1 MATNGSITT
10 GTKEGRSVTLAWS
23 LSSQDIANNTSTIY
37 WTLKGSGSA
46 TGWVKAGGFKAVING
61 VTVYSSSTNNRI
73 QLKNGT
79 VVASGNLNI
88 PHNADGTKS
97 FNLSCEAGVYTYA
110 VSVYAS
116 GTHTI
121 NTIPRASSVSAQ
133 SVELGKPSTI
143 SIYRATSSFSHT
155 LTYSFGNASGTI
167 VSKTAST
174 SVSWTPPISLASQ
187 IPSTISGNCTI
198 TCTTYNG
205 NSSIGTKSCTISLS
219 VPSNIKPTIESLT
232 ASRIDGDVP
241 NTWGIYVQTKSKA
254 DITINGASGSYGS
267 TIKSYSI
274 NGGGYSSTAST
285 LTTGFLN
292 SSGTINFNATVT
304 DSRGRTSDA
313 KQIAINVTD
322 YMPPTFNSYTSL
334 RCKSDGTLFDEG
346 TYIKGLINYNYSSCN
361 SKNSVKSS
369 IYYRIPGNSNWINTS
384 TTFNSNTNVIFG
396 NGKISADN
404 SYEVCYELKDTFNT
418 ITVTDIVST
427 ASVVMDFKAGGNGV
441 AVGKVSE
448 YDNAL
453 ELSPH
458 WDLRVYGKKLVDY
471 IYPVGSIY
479 MSVNQANP
487 ELLFG
492 GTWEKIEDR
501 FLLAAGSKYAS
512 GSVGGEES
520 HSLTI
525 EEQPKLTG
533 YIQFRQAGEFNILD
547 SFTNVNNCF
556 EYIDHGGNKWGNRM
570 ATEANNN
577 DWNKNAL
584 VTYNNGGKNMA
595 HNNMPPYLTVYM
607 WKRTD

>member
-61 VTVYSSSTNNRI
+61 VTVYSSSTDNRI

-133 SVELGKPSTI
+133 SVELGRQSTI
-143 SIYRATSSFSHT
+143 SIYRAASSFSHT

-167 VSKTAST
+167 VSKITST

-187 IPSTISGNCTI
+187 IPSTTSGNCTI

-205 NSSIGTKSCTISLS
+205 NSSIGTNSCTISLS

-241 NTWGIYVQTKSKA
+241 SSWRIYVQTKSKA

-274 NGGGYSSTAST
+274 SGGGYSSTAST

-292 SSGTINFNATVT
+292 SSGPINFNATVT
-304 DSRGRTSDA
+304 DSRGRTSDV
-313 KQIAINVTD
+313 KQVSINVID
-322 YMPPTFNSYTSL
+322 YMPPTFNSYISQ

-369 IYYRIPGNSNWINTS
+369 IYYRFPGNSNWINTS
-384 TTFNSNTNVIFG
+384 TTFNSNTSVIFG

-595 HNNMPPYLTVYM
+595 HNNMPPYLTVYI

>member
-61 VTVYSSSTNNRI
+61 VTVYSTSTDNRI

-133 SVELGKPSTI
+133 SVELGKQSTI

-187 IPSTISGNCTI
+187 IPSTTSGNCTI

-241 NTWGIYVQTKSKA
+241 SSWGIYVQTKSKA
-254 DITINGASGSYGS
+254 GITINGASGSYGS

-274 NGGGYSSTAST
+274 SGGGYSSTAST

-304 DSRGRTSDA
+304 DSRGRTSDV
-313 KQIAINVTD
+313 KQVSINVID
-322 YMPPTFNSYTSL
+322 YTPPTFNSYTSQ

-369 IYYRIPGNSNWINTS
+369 IYYRFPGNSNWINTS
-384 TTFNSNTNVIFG
+384 TTFSSNTSVIFG

>member
-61 VTVYSSSTNNRI
+61 VTVYSSSTDNRI

-167 VSKTAST
+167 VSKTTST

-187 IPSTISGNCTI
+187 IPSTTSGNCTI

-219 VPSNIKPTIESLT
+219 IPSNIKPTIESLT

-241 NTWGIYVQTKSKA
+241 STWGIYVQTKSKA
-254 DITINGASGSYGS
+254 GITINGASGSYGS

-274 NGGGYSSTAST
+274 SGGGYSSTAST

-304 DSRGRTSDA
+304 DSRGRTSDV
-313 KQIAINVTD
+313 KQVAINVID
-322 YMPPTFNSYTSL
+322 YTPPTFNSYTSQ

-384 TTFNSNTNVIFG
+384 TTFNSNTSVIFG

-453 ELSPH
+453 EISPH

-492 GTWEKIEDR
+492 GKWEKIEDR

-520 HSLTI
+520 HILTI

-547 SFTNVNNCF
+547 SFTNANNCF

-570 ATEANNN
+570 ATEPNNN

>member
-61 VTVYSSSTNNRI
+61 VTVYSSSTDNRI

-133 SVELGKPSTI
+133 TVELGKQSTI

-187 IPSTISGNCTI
+187 IPSTTSGNCTI

-241 NTWGIYVQTKSKA
+241 SSWGIYVQTKSKA
-254 DITINGASGSYGS
+254 GITINGASGSYGS

-274 NGGGYSSTAST
+274 SGGGYSSTAST

-304 DSRGRTSDA
+304 DSRGRTSDV
-313 KQIAINVTD
+313 KQVSINVID
-322 YMPPTFNSYTSL
+322 YTPPTFNSYTSQ

-369 IYYRIPGNSNWINTS
+369 IYYRFPGNSNWINTS
-384 TTFNSNTNVIFG
+384 TTFSSNTSVIFG

-492 GTWEKIEDR
+492 GKWEKIEDR

>member
-61 VTVYSSSTNNRI
+61 VMVYSSSTDNRI

-133 SVELGKPSTI
+133 SVELGKPSII
-143 SIYRATSSFSHT
+143 SIYRATSFFSHT

-167 VSKTAST
+167 VSKTTST
-174 SVSWTPPISLASQ
+174 SVSWAPPISLASQ
-187 IPSTISGNCTI
+187 IPSTTSGNCTI

-304 DSRGRTSDA
+304 DSRGRTSDV
-313 KQIAINVTD
+313 KQVSINVID
-322 YMPPTFNSYTSL
+322 YTPPTFNSYTSQ

-369 IYYRIPGNSNWINTS
+369 IYYRFPGNSNWINTS
-384 TTFNSNTNVIFG
+384 TTFNSNTSVIFG

-492 GTWEKIEDR
+492 GKWEKIEDR

-547 SFTNVNNCF
+547 SFTNANNCF

-570 ATEANNN
+570 ATEPNNN

-584 VTYNNGGKNMA
+584 VTYNNGGKNVA

-607 WKRTD
+607 WKRTA

>member
-61 VTVYSSSTNNRI
+61 VTVYSSSTDNRI

-133 SVELGKPSTI
+133 SVELGKQSTI

-187 IPSTISGNCTI
+187 IPSTTSGNCTI

-232 ASRIDGDVP
+232 TSRIDGDVP
-241 NTWGIYVQTKSKA
+241 SSWGIYVQTKSKA
-254 DITINGASGSYGS
+254 GITINGASGSYGS

-274 NGGGYSSTAST
+274 SGGGYSSTAST

-304 DSRGRTSDA
+304 DSRGRTSDV
-313 KQIAINVTD
+313 KQVSINVID
-322 YMPPTFNSYTSL
+322 YTPPTFNSYTSQ

-369 IYYRIPGNSNWINTS
+369 IYYRFPGNSNWINTS
-384 TTFNSNTNVIFG
+384 TTFSSNTSVIFG

-492 GTWEKIEDR
+492 GKWEKIEDR

>member
-61 VTVYSSSTNNRI
+61 VTVYSSSTDNRI

-133 SVELGKPSTI
+133 SVELGKQSTI

-187 IPSTISGNCTI
+187 IPSTTSGNCTI

-232 ASRIDGDVP
+232 TSRIDGDVP
-241 NTWGIYVQTKSKA
+241 SSWGIYVQTKSKA
-254 DITINGASGSYGS
+254 GITINGASGSYGS

-274 NGGGYSSTAST
+274 SGGGYSSTAST

-304 DSRGRTSDA
+304 DSRGRTSDV
-313 KQIAINVTD
+313 KQVSINVID
-322 YMPPTFNSYTSL
+322 YTPPTFNSYTSQ

-369 IYYRIPGNSNWINTS
+369 IYYRFPGNSNWINTS
-384 TTFNSNTNVIFG
+384 TTFSSNTSVIFG

-492 GTWEKIEDR
+492 GKWEKIEDR

-512 GSVGGEES
+512 GNVGGEES

-584 VTYNNGGKNMA
+584 VTYNNGGKNVA